1 MIPRISFERI
11 SPQALIYEIIG
22 LSELSTVRLPTDSLP
37 TSTTNDYLRL
47 LLRLKWTLEATERK
61 IAASD
66 TTGAS
71 HSTRLDKDTLLRITT
86 YVCDISG
93 SADLGNETFKYPIL
107 RRITLQFLACAL
119 RLIVKLGEPWQADEV
134 QWTRSQLEEMKKGW
148 SRRSPLSLF
157 EASIIKGPLETI
169 TNALTTSSASDH
181 FSTSLDLRSELNNG
195 FDQLLGRG
203 QVPVTDHGPSFWQ
216 IHDAL
221 IVTKLG
227 VENNA
232 GSDAT
237 VVQIYREILSKL
249 RVYSDYE
256 YLFPLATYLLE
267 ELALQVEPFFKLL
280 SHEDVSLTLHHPL
293 SHAQTN
299 ESIEDSE

>member
-11 SPQALIYEIIG
+11 SPQAFIYEIIG

-61 IAASD
+61 FAAGD

-93 SADLGNETFKYPIL
+93 SADLGNEIFNYSIL

-119 RLIVKLGEPWQADEV
+119 RLTAKLGEPLQADEL
-134 QWTRSQLEEMKKGW
+134 QGARSQLEEMVKGW
-148 SRRSPLSLF
+148 SRRTPLSLF
-157 EASIIKGPLETI
+157 EASIIKELFESI
-169 TNALTTSSASDH
+169 INASSTTTASDH
-181 FSTSLDLRSELNNG
+181 PPTSIDIRSELNSG
-195 FDQLLGRG
+195 FDQLLGRSTI
-203 QVPVTDHGPSFWQ
+203 PVTDHGPSFWR

-221 IVTKLG
+221 IVTQNEI
-227 VENNA
+227 ENNVSNNA
-232 GSDAT
+232 P
-237 VVQIYREILSKL
+237 VIQIYREILSKL
-249 RVYSDYE
+249 RAYPDYLYS
-256 YLFPLATYLLE
+256 FPLATYLLE
-267 ELALQVEPFFKLL
+267 ELALQVQPFFRLFP
-280 SHEDVSLTLHHPL
+280 HEDVRLNKNS
-293 SHAQTN
+293 SFF
-299 ESIEDSE
+299 SCSD